1 MLIEIEKV
9 HAQKDIRNEIET
21 LARRYGTFE
30 RLQQGVINDK
40 CGRPL
45 SVDDFVLWR
54 ALRTPNVVYTEKIA
68 VDSPSIFG
76 DLTPRRLEILEH
88 VRMHSVRSI
97 KDLAEKLNRNY
108 KNVYDDLK
116 ALERWGLMSLPRRG
130 KDKKPVSHVESLKVT
145 FHR

>member
-1 MLIEIEKV
+1 MLIEVEKV
-9 HAQKDIRNEIET
+9 HGQKDVKNEIET
-21 LARRYGTFE
+21 FMRRHGSFE
-30 RLQQGVINDK
+30 KLQQRIINEK

-88 VRMHSVRSI
+88 VRMHNVKSI

-116 ALERWGLMSLPRRG
+116 ALERWGLVTLPRRG